1 MMQRTDRHFR
11 VLMRQFTR
19 ETLLY
24 TEMVTSGA
32 MLHGDRARHLD
43 FDPIERPLA
52 LQLGGSDPTDLAQCA
67 RIAADWGYDE
77 VNLNVGCPSDRVQ
90 QGTFGACLMTT
101 PQRVADAVAA
111 MRAVVDLPVT
121 VKHRIGV
128 DDLDRYEDM
137 LNFVDIVS
145 QAGSDRFSVHARKAW
160 LSGLSPKENR
170 NVPPLRYEDV
180 YRLKR
185 ERPGLVVEINGG
197 ITTIDETLTHL
208 AHVDAVMIGRAAYD
222 QPGLFAT
229 ADAQVFGRHD
239 APTPSAR
246 EAVLGMLPYVS
257 RHVEQGGRL
266 HHVSRHMLNLF
277 VGVPGA
283 RHWRRALGGSA
294 VKADASVSDLEDALR
309 LMERFQPSS

>member
-32 MLHGDRARHLD
+32 LLHGDRARHLV
-43 FDPIERPLA
+43 FDPVERPLA
-52 LQLGGSDPTDLAQCA
+52 LQLGGSDEKELAECA

-101 PQRVADAVAA
+101 PERVADAVAA

-145 QAGSDRFSVHARKAW
+145 RAGADRFSVHARKAW

-170 NVPPLRYEDV
+170 TVPPLRHDDV
-180 YRLKR
+180 HRLKR
-185 ERPGLVVEINGG
+185 ERPHQVVEINGG
-197 ITTIDETLTHL
+197 ITTIPQVLEHL
-208 AHVDAVMIGRAAYD
+208 EHVDAVMIGRGAYD
-222 QPGLFAT
+222 TPARFGSV
-229 ADAQVFGRHD
+229 DAEVFGVTD
-239 APTPSAR
+239 APTTTPRA
-246 EAVLGMLPYVS
+246 AVLGMMPYVS
-257 RHVEQGGRL
+257 RHLAQGGRL

-283 RHWRRALGGSA
+283 RHWRRSLGGA
-294 VKADASVSDLEDALR
+294 ATRPDASVSALEDALA
-309 LMERFQPSS
+309 LMERFQV